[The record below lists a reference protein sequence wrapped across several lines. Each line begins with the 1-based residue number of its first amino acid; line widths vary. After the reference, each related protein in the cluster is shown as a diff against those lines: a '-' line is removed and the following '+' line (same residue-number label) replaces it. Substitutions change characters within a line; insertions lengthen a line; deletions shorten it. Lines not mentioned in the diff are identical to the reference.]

1 MKISKI
7 IFTTLA
13 FGLGIAGYA
22 QNQSVYMGGDTELI
36 TLPNGAIINKK
47 APELAAQTW
56 VTEPEIVSVTDGV
69 WSIEGYSFVN
79 FGVIEGQT
87 GLIVYDAGDD
97 NVDGRRFLEAVRE
110 ISNKP
115 VHTLIYSHSHYVWGG
130 RAMLD
135 GNEDYTVI
143 GHPMINQNILE
154 SGGLGASV
162 PELAPVL
169 TGRTYE
175 QFNIYLPEEGEDAP
189 LAKSPI
195 GSQDKEFVPVTR
207 PVENGEILVVDGVK
221 MQFFTNY
228 HSDTDDCLMVYLPE
242 KDVVLNNIY
251 WPTYPNLYTLRGSV
265 YRNPVPWL
273 EGLRKI
279 RDLQPEHLISTHISA
294 VNGKEKVMEAVTN
307 YHDGMAYVYDQTLR
321 RILLGESPDEMRH
334 TIQLPEHLADW
345 PANQLTY
352 GELSY
357 YPPNIYNYALGWFD
371 GNAANINPIHPA
383 IEAQKIVEGFGGKAK
398 VLDAI
403 IQAMENEEYAWATQ
417 LSDYLYKVY
426 PNNHEVRQL
435 KADALRKMGQL
446 TIASIPRSWY
456 LSQARALENKVDILH
471 AVMPAKEQILGTKPG
486 TYVNMMRVRINPE
499 KSVNTDKVIVFEF
512 TDVTGDSAFG
522 LHVRRGVAEYIDN
535 PEKYYKK
542 EDVTVRLPRTLFAQ
556 YYIGEIPLTELLENK
571 EVTFTGLKADAREIM
586 FQFDEYNAASPGLKY
601 KIK

>member
-1 MKISKI
+1 
-7 IFTTLA
+7 
-13 FGLGIAGYA
+13 
-22 QNQSVYMGGDTELI
+22 MGGDAALI

-47 APELAAQTW
+47 APELTSQTW
-56 VTEPEIVSVTDGV
+56 VTEPEIVNVADGV

-79 FGVIEGQT
+79 FGVIEGET

-110 ISNKP
+110 VSNKP

-130 RAMLD
+130 RVMLD
-135 GNEDYTVI
+135 GIEDYTVI

-169 TGRTYE
+169 TGRAYE

-207 PVENGEILVVDGVK
+207 PVENEEILVVDGVK

-307 YHDGMAYVYDQTLR
+307 YHDGIAYVYDQTLR

-334 TIQLPEHLADW
+334 TIQLPKHLANW

-357 YPPNIYNYALGWFD
+357 YPPNIYNYGLGWFD
-371 GNAANINPIHPA
+371 GNAANINPVHPA
-383 IEAQKIVEGFGGKAK
+383 FEAQKIVEGFGGKAK
-398 VLDAI
+398 VMDAI
-403 IQAMENEEYAWATQ
+403 NQAMENEEYAWATQ
-417 LSDYLYKVY
+417 LSDYLHKVY
-426 PNNHEVRQL
+426 PTNQEVRQI
-435 KADALRKMGQL
+435 KADALRIMGQL

-456 LSQARALENKVDILH
+456 LSQARALENKVNILH
-471 AVMPAKEQILGTKPG
+471 AVMPSGEQILESEPG
-486 TYVNMMRVRINPE
+486 TYINMLRIRINPE
-499 KSVNTDKVIVFEF
+499 KSANTDKVIVFEF
-512 TDVTGDSAFG
+512 TDVKDDTACG
-522 LHVRRGVAEYIDN
+522 LHIRQGVAEYIDN
-535 PEKYYKK
+535 PEKYYK
-542 EDVTVRLPRTLFAQ
+542 EDDVTIILPRTLFAQ
-556 YYIGEIPLTELLENK
+556 YYIGEIPLTKLLENE
-571 EVTFTGLKADAREIM
+571 EVTFMGIEAEALKILG
-586 FQFDEYNAASPGLKY
+586 QFDQYDAASPRLKY
-601 KIK
+601 NIH